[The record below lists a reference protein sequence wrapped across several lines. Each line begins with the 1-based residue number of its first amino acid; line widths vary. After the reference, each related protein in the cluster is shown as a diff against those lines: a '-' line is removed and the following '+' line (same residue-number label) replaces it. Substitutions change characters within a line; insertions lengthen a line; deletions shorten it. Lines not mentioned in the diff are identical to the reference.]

1 MRAIVLV
8 FLILTVYSN
17 SKYFVVN
24 RTPLPSVVET
34 GPFTLV
40 RPDYSGGGFKARLR
54 AGQCEAMPPPPN
66 IF

>member
-1 MRAIVLV
+1 MRAIVFVL
-8 FLILTVYSN
+8 LLLTVYSN

-24 RTPLPSVVET
+24 RTPPSVVET

-40 RPDYSGGGFKARLR
+40 RPDYSGGGFWARVR
-54 AGQCEAMPPPPN
+54 PGQYEAMPPPPN